1 MCRNHVGDFN
11 IINLEISYSYVVRS
25 EEKYTNASKLAIM
38 HY

>member
-1 MCRNHVGDFN
+1 MCRKHVGYFN
-11 IINLEISYSYVVRS
+11 IIIPEISYSYVVRS